1 MGIHSF
7 LPRLLIGIG
16 VGLWPLIA
24 AADPATGLEVI
35 LVRHADKDVNRGD
48 YNLSPA
54 GFIRAI
60 ALARLIPAC
69 LGAPTG
75 IRTYALDLQTSKNA
89 RSYQSAVPLAVVT
102 GVPIQVAVHSAEK
115 SFEIGRELRQHQGP
129 AGERLVLFWE
139 HRRIPELARGLGWEG
154 MISIGPEDFDQ
165 LFVFRFAKPG
175 ALPEV
180 QSYRQSAL
188 MQDSCYTQARSPL
201 PDTAAHPFPVRLR

>member
-1 MGIHSF
+1 MPDQLDNIVDHSF
-7 LPRLLIGIG
+7 LPRLLIGSG
-16 VGLWPLIA
+16 VALLPLIA
-24 AADPATGLEVI
+24 LAEPATGLEVI
-35 LVRHADKDVNRGD
+35 LMRHADKDVSRGD

-75 IRTYALDLQTSKNA
+75 IRTYVLDPQTSKNA

-102 GVPIQVAVHSAEK
+102 GVPIQIAANSAEK
-115 SFEIGRELRQHQGP
+115 SFEIGRELRQHKGP
-129 AGERLVLFWE
+129 ASERLVLFWE
-139 HRRIPELARGLGWEG
+139 HRRIPELARGLGWQG
-154 MISIGPEDFDQ
+154 MIPIGPEDFDQ

-180 QSYRQSAL
+180 QSYRQSEL
-188 MQDSCYTQARSPL
+188 MQGSCYTQARSPF
-201 PDTAAHPFPVRLR
+201 T